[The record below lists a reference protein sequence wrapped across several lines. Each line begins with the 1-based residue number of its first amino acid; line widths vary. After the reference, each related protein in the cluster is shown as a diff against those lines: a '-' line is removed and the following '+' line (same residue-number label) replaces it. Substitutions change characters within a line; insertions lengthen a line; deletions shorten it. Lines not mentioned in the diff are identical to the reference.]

1 MRKIEGSGWLEQWI
15 PLLLLA
21 FPFLIGGIIGTAC
34 AAMAEGEGAI
44 ALKQYIEAYLSAAE
58 AGLLSTCSFW
68 SLLWDNFRFP
78 VLVFL
83 LGFTGLGL
91 LGIPI
96 LLGVRGFLLA
106 FSLSSFIKLFG
117 VEGAGVAFTLLG
129 VAELVVLPVL
139 FILGEQGIGS
149 SKRLLERM
157 VTGKRTA
164 LIFERVYFVRSLG
177 CFVVLLLCS
186 FIQYLIIPI
195 LQRAAVGVL

>member
-1 MRKIEGSGWLEQWI
+1 
-15 PLLLLA
+15 
-21 FPFLIGGIIGTAC
+21 
-34 AAMAEGEGAI
+34 MAGGEGAI

-129 VAELVVLPVL
+129 RCRTGCSAGFVYTWRTGDRL
-139 FILGEQGIGS
+139 F
-149 SKRLLERM
+149 
-157 VTGKRTA
+157 
-164 LIFERVYFVRSLG
+164 
-177 CFVVLLLCS
+177 
-186 FIQYLIIPI
+186 
-195 LQRAAVGVL
+195 